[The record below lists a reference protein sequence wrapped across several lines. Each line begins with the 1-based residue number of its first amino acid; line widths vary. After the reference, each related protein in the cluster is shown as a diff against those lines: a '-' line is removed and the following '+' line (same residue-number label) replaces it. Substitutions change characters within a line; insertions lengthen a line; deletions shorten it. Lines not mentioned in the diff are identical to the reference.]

1 VLDDIYLPGSI
12 FRRLTLELL
21 SANKAPLYGFLESE
35 FGVSMI
41 RADEK
46 LRAVAAAPEAAVALN
61 VAPGAPLLQ
70 VDRTSYTYGD
80 RPMEIRRGLYLTD
93 RYHYRNSL
101 N

>member
-1 VLDDIYLPGSI
+1 MV
-12 FRRLTLELL
+12 
-21 SANKAPLYGFLESE
+21 
-35 FGVSMI
+35 

-46 LRAVAAAPEAAVALN
+46 LRAVIAPAEVCPLLN
-61 VAPGAPLLQ
+61 VPAGTPLLQ
-70 VDRTSYTYGD
+70 VDRVSYTYGD